1 MADTEGSEIHTGELE
16 EAIKVEV
23 SQQQRLR
30 RVVTSHW
37 GYTHW

>member
-23 SQQQRLR
+23 IASRDDA
-30 RVVTSHW
+30 H
-37 GYTHW
+37 